1 MLEDLVQAA
10 VSDAQARARQLYEEE
25 IGRMAGGLGPFNLG
39 NLFGGL

>member
-25 IGRMAGGLGPFNLG
+25 VRSMAGGLAPFNLG